1 MSKQDKIDAF
11 ESQWRSKTKRQ
22 VEKELESYRKYLE
35 RYPDSF
41 FQQCAPDEMSDGDR
55 VLVLKQI
62 LAEIK

>member
-1 MSKQDKIDAF
+1 MTKQERIDAF

-22 VEKELESYRKYLE
+22 AEKELESYRKYLE
-35 RYPDSF
+35 KNRDSF